1 MANNPYIKGDVH
13 RPDYKGLLK
22 QEFFNQKETFNEGLA
37 GFEAEAQAL
46 AERKSQFETEQKQLL
61 SELYVK
67 AMHEIDGKEINF
79 VDSKADIPV
88 FEDERAFQIADANR
102 VYMEQAPEEYT
113 VAERNNI
120 KSIYDVLKAERDAF
134 NSQFSLMTREE
145 AVEQYKDALLS
156 SKIAGDMSGE
166 ETLFPVVDTRP
177 NEEVARDAF
186 NQELEG
192 Q

>member
-1 MANNPYIKGDVH
+1 
-13 RPDYKGLLK
+13 
-22 QEFFNQKETFNEGLA
+22 
-37 GFEAEAQAL
+37 
-46 AERKSQFETEQKQLL
+46 
-61 SELYVK
+61 
-67 AMHEIDGKEINF
+67 
-79 VDSKADIPV
+79 
-88 FEDERAFQIADANR
+88 
-102 VYMEQAPEEYT
+102 PEEYT

-145 AVEQYKDALLS
+145 ASEQYKDALLS

-177 NEEVARDAF
+177 NEELVKDAF
-186 NQELEG
+186 NQEFEG

>member
-1 MANNPYIKGDVH
+1 MANKRYIKGDVH

-22 QEFFNQKETFNEGLA
+22 QDFFNQRETFNEGLA

-46 AERKSQFETEQKQLL
+46 AERKAQFETEQKQLL

-67 AMHEIDGKEINF
+67 AMYEVDGKEIDF

-145 AVEQYKDALLS
+145 ASEQYKDALLS

-177 NEEVARDAF
+177 NEELVKDAF
-186 NQELEG
+186 NQEFEG

>member
-1 MANNPYIKGDVH
+1 MASKRYIKGDVH

-22 QEFFNQKETFNEGLA
+22 QEFFNQRETFNEGLA

-46 AERKSQFETEQKQLL
+46 MERKSQFEAEQKQLL
-61 SELYVK
+61 AELHVK
-67 AMHEIDGKEINF
+67 AMYEIDGKEIDF

-102 VYMEQAPEEYT
+102 VYMEQAQEEYSA
-113 VAERNNI
+113 AERNNI
-120 KSIYDVLKAERDAF
+120 KSTYDVLKAERDTF

-145 AVEQYKDALLS
+145 AAGHYKDALLR
-156 SKIAGDMSGE
+156 SKIAGDVSGE
-166 ETLFPVVDTRP
+166 EKLFPVVDTRP
-177 NEEVARDAF
+177 NEELVKDAF
-186 NQELEG
+186 NQEFDG